1 MVIGTVLAVILVV
14 LALTLLSLLFSIR
27 IMAFMGE
34 TGANVVSRVLGVILA
49 ALAIQFVLNGW
60 QEGIM
65 FIEETA
71 PRMLTV

>member
-1 MVIGTVLAVILVV
+1 
-14 LALTLLSLLFSIR
+14 
-27 IMAFMGE
+27 MGE

-60 QEGIM
+60 QEGFM

>member
-1 MVIGTVLAVILVV
+1 
-14 LALTLLSLLFSIR
+14 LSLLFSIR

-60 QEGIM
+60 QEGFM

>member
-1 MVIGTVLAVILVV
+1 VLAVILVV
-14 LALTLLSLLFSIR
+14 LILTLVSLLFSAR

-60 QEGIM
+60 QEASM
-65 FIEETA
+65 YIEETA